1 MVQFHAFCM
10 FQCFLFS
17 ELEGANLKYMKK
29 IYFLFSVICVA
40 TLSSCASIFCG
51 SKAKIV
57 LNDPQQHQPVNIT
70 TDCRH
75 YQNVMLPKVVKV
87 KRGFKPSN
95 VKVDSEGYKP
105 ADLTVTKRFN
115 GVSIINLGNVLG
127 WGIDAAT
134 GAITKPEQKNYFFTM
149 ERAKEAVSTPQPV
162 TPIVYV
168 APVAPTPTTEKA
180 EAKKAVSR
188 ENPGQTSL
196 EQTII
201 RWYIDSDPRGAR
213 VFWRVISSVP
223 AEVKNTNETYLMTT
237 PYEETRSFNILG
249 LTYENSRDV
258 TIEIKITKRG
268 YEDQVKRFNVRQ
280 AIDQQEISAFFEL
293 VPKPEMTTTTTTA
306 N

>member
-1 MVQFHAFCM
+1 
-10 FQCFLFS
+10 
-17 ELEGANLKYMKK
+17 MKK

-51 SKAKIV
+51 SKAKI
-57 LNDPQQHQPVNIT
+57 LLSDTQQHQPVNIT
-70 TDCRH
+70 TDCKH
-75 YQNVMLPKVVKV
+75 YRSVMLPKVVKI

-95 VKVDSEGYKP
+95 VRVDSEGYKP
-105 ADLTVTKRFN
+105 IDLTITKKFN
-115 GVSIINLGNVLG
+115 GVSVLNLANVLG
-127 WGIDAAT
+127 WGIDAAS
-134 GAITKPEQKNYFFTM
+134 GAIAKPTQKAFFFTM
-149 ERAKEAVSTPQPV
+149 ERLKETAPASQPV
-162 TPIVYV
+162 TPIIYV
-168 APVAPTPTTEKA
+168 APAPTTEKA
-180 EAKKAVSR
+180 EEKKAVSR
-188 ENPGQTSL
+188 ENPGQTAL

-201 RWYIDSDPRGAR
+201 RWFIDSDPRGAR

-280 AIDQQEISAFFEL
+280 AIDQQEISSFFEL
-293 VPKPEMTTTTTTA
+293 VPKPEMTATTA
-306 N
+306 H